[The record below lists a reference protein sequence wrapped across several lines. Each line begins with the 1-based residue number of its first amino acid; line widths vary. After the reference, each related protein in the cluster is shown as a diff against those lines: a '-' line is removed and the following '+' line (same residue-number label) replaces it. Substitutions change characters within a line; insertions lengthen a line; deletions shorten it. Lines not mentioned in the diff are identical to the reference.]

1 LNLGHYALWEA
12 GIHHRDISTNNLM
25 CYMYKNQPIG
35 VLNDFDL
42 AIVADEH
49 HRLARERTGT
59 LPFMALELLEHLKDK
74 TNIPHQYGGFLHYHR
89 RSNTDLYP
97 SS

>member
-1 LNLGHYALWEA
+1 
-12 GIHHRDISTNNLM
+12 M

-42 AIVADEH
+42 AIVTNEH
-49 HRLARERTGT
+49 CTPAHERTGT

-74 TNIPHQYGGFLHYHR
+74 MNIPHQYGGSLHYHR
-89 RSNTDLYP
+89 RSNIDFYP